1 VRTPPIGLWFLGAAI
16 GFLVSGGRVAGGIFG
31 LAVGV
36 MLAAANRLPVQPVN
50 GQGRRGESNTR
61 GADDFAHVLLIL
73 AAHIMKADGKIM
85 RSELEYIRQFFIRK
99 VGPDKANDLVLKL
112 RDLLEQDFSIN
123 NVCRQIRMGM
133 VYPLRL
139 ELLHFLF
146 GIAAADGSV
155 NPNEKQEL
163 ERISAYLGV
172 SMADFESI
180 KAMFYRESP
189 HSAYKILEIDPS
201 VSDDEVKKAYR
212 KMAVKYHP
220 DKVSHLGAEFQEAAK
235 EKFQKVQEAYENIR
249 KQRGMA

>member
-1 VRTPPIGLWFLGAAI
+1 MRTPPIGLWFLGAAI
-16 GFLVSGGRVAGGIFG
+16 GFLVTGGKVTGGIFG
-31 LAVGV
+31 LAIGV

-50 GQGRRGESNTR
+50 GQTRRTQAG

-85 RSELEYIRQFFIRK
+85 RSELDYIRDFFIRK
-99 VGPDKANDLVLKL
+99 VGPEKAQELVVRL
-112 RDLLEQDFSIN
+112 RNLLEEDFSIN
-123 NVCRQIRMGM
+123 QVCRQIRMSM

-146 GIAAADGSV
+146 GIAAADGKV
-155 NPNEKQEL
+155 NANEKQEL

-172 SMADFESI
+172 GMADFESI
-180 KAMFYRESP
+180 KAMFYREQP
-189 HSAYKILEIDPS
+189 HSAYKILEIEPS

-235 EKFQKVQEAYENIR
+235 EKFQKVQEAYESIR

>member
-1 VRTPPIGLWFLGAAI
+1 LRTPPIALWFAGAAL
-16 GFLVSGGRVAGGIFG
+16 GFIISGGRTAGAIFG
-31 LAVGV
+31 LAIGV

-50 GQGRRGESNTR
+50 GGRTSGNSTR

-73 AAHIMKADGKIM
+73 SAHIMKADGKIM
-85 RSELEYIRQFFIRK
+85 RSELDYMRTFFTK
-99 VGPDKANDLVLKL
+99 KLGPEKANELVVKLK
-112 RDLLEQDFSIN
+112 DLLEQDFSIN

-163 ERISAYLGV
+163 ERISAYLGIA
-172 SMADFESI
+172 MADYESI
-180 KAMFYRESP
+180 KAMFYREQP
-189 HSAYKILEIDPS
+189 FSAYKILEIEPS
-201 VSDDEVKKAYR
+201 ASDDEVKKAYR

-249 KQRGMA
+249 RQRGMA